1 MVVMATTVANGQV
14 DPQEK
19 ISDLTRAFDTFSQE
33 TRKLELAY
41 NSLKERFQQVNRR
54 LEETNSALIEKV
66 SELDQ
71 MTHYLHRIL
80 GNMRQGLIFINLK
93 GEITTY
99 NEAAEKILDRNR
111 TELLGR
117 KFSTVFPDSLFGFS
131 MIEAIK
137 KRDEIENGFVQMPTV
152 NSEIK
157 ELEIEGTFVLNG
169 PAEHQ
174 GLILLLR
181 DITEV
186 RRLHRLANRNSRMNE
201 LGEMAA
207 SVAHEI
213 RNPLGGIKGFASL
226 LKRDLVGSPQQSNM
240 ADYIVEGAKRL
251 DGLVNKILHYARPI
265 MMEIRSVDLVPLA
278 EESCKL
284 VEADSNLIKGISIE
298 RHFPSSCILPI
309 DTGMVKGA
317 LLNLLVNA
325 CQAMPNGGKLTVN
338 IEQENGQVTL
348 QVCDQG
354 MGISEENL
362 DKIFSPFF
370 TTKPEGNG
378 FGLAEVFRAVQDH
391 GGNIEVQSKLG
402 EGTTFTLHL
411 PQTVVDGEGSTQRK
425 EKRCR

>member
-1 MVVMATTVANGQV
+1 MVDMASTVTNDKANS
-14 DPQEK
+14 QEK
-19 ISDLTRAFDTFSQE
+19 ISDLTRAFEMFSQE

-41 NSLKERFQQVNRR
+41 NSLKERFQQVNHR
-54 LEETNSALIEKV
+54 LEETNSALTEKV

-80 GNMRQGLIFINLK
+80 GNMRQGLLFIHLN

-99 NEAAEKILDRNR
+99 NEAAEKILDRER
-111 TELLGR
+111 SELLGR
-117 KFSTVFPDSLFGFS
+117 KFSEIFPDQIFGFS
-131 MIEAIK
+131 MSQAIECREEIK
-137 KRDEIENGFVQMPTV
+137 NGFVQMPTGSGEV
-152 NSEIK
+152 R

-169 PAEHQ
+169 PMEHQ

-181 DITEV
+181 DITEI

-226 LKRDLVGSPQQSNM
+226 LKRDLSGNAQLSGM

-251 DGLVNKILHYARPI
+251 DGLVNKILHYSRPM
-265 MMEIRSVDLVPLA
+265 MMEIRPIDLVPLA
-278 EESCKL
+278 EESCQL
-284 VEADSNLIKGISIE
+284 VEADSNLNKGIEVE
-298 RHFPSSCILPI
+298 RDFPESCVLPL
-309 DTGMVKGA
+309 DSGMIKGA

-325 CQAMPNGGKLTVN
+325 CQAMPNGGKLGVS

-348 QVCDQG
+348 RVKDQG
-354 MGISEENL
+354 VGISEENL

-391 GGNIEVQSKLG
+391 GGNIEVESKVG
-402 EGTTFTLHL
+402 EGTIFSLHL
-411 PQTVVDGEGSTQRK
+411 PQTVVAGEGKR
-425 EKRCR
+425 EKKGKGM